1 MPHHRPPGWCM
12 CPVFMDLLM
21 AGDMGMSAG
30 TEIMMMVA
38 MVAVLGIIAAMGGG
52 D

>member
-1 MPHHRPPGWCM
+1 
-12 CPVFMDLLM
+12 MDLLM

>member
-1 MPHHRPPGWCM
+1 M

-21 AGDMGMSAG
+21 AGDMGMGAG
-30 TEIMMMVA
+30 TDTMMTVA